1 MSVKQIE
8 FITNGTVIDH
18 IKAGEALRVLDVLHL
33 TEDIRSGQC
42 KVMVGC
48 NFESGHLGFK
58 DIIKISNRVLTEKEL
73 NQIALLAPNAT
84 INIIENE
91 QVVKK
96 FFLKPE
102 VEIRNVIRCANP
114 SCITNNEPMGTL
126 FRALDAAQNSF
137 ECHYCGVTLKKDNL
151 TFK

>member
-18 IKAGEALRVLDVLHL
+18 IKAGEALHVLDVLHL

-48 NFESGHLGFK
+48 NFESGNLGFK

-73 NQIALLAPNAT
+73 NQISLLAPNAT
-84 INIIENE
+84 VNIIENE
-91 QVVKK
+91 KVVKK
-96 FFLKPE
+96 FFLKSE
-102 VEIRNVIRCANP
+102 AEIHNIIRCANP

-126 FRALDAAQNSF
+126 FRVLDADQNSF
-137 ECHYCGVTLKKDNL
+137 ECHYCGVTLKKDKL
-151 TFK
+151 HFK